1 MATTSSRQEES
12 CRVDRCHA
20 DAGAPGPGVAG
31 VPVAHTAGI
40 LRQRRGG
47 RGDRCSRGRVGQ
59 QALGQQAAHCDVTI
73 RKAVVDLR
81 GPRPPTCLVLD
92 DQAPG
97 RAGIDVDERFALGH
111 GQNHRATDQG
121 KRVIDDGSTWFDRQ
135 FRRCELRE
143 PPTTAVGVA
152 LDAITL
158 LSQQQ
163 LIGEVARY
171 AGPAR
176 LRVLPPLCPL
186 AVSAAD
192 FSHADELIARARK
205 ATGSW
210 LDEGG
215 PDLPKPERF
224 LSMHDHNSPRSLLRG
239 HKRSGLYV
247 GDHKR

>member
-1 MATTSSRQEES
+1 M
-12 CRVDRCHA
+12 
-20 DAGAPGPGVAG
+20 
-31 VPVAHTAGI
+31 
-40 LRQRRGG
+40 
-47 RGDRCSRGRVGQ
+47 
-59 QALGQQAAHCDVTI
+59 
-73 RKAVVDLR
+73 
-81 GPRPPTCLVLD
+81 
-92 DQAPG
+92 
-97 RAGIDVDERFALGH
+97 DERFALGH

-239 HKRSGLYV
+239 HTRSGLYV
-247 GDHKR
+247 GDHTR